1 MRHALGLPPTRF
13 WFEFDLD
20 GHRPSAAAP
29 GSRNLGGGTVQY
41 RWLSFGAGVTGRDED
56 DALGLLRAVVDAD
69 LPPVVRSV
77 EHVYVDRVDLGI
89 PDSLAIGDPSR
100 RGVWFPAENLHG
112 LP

>member
-1 MRHALGLPPTRF
+1 MPLTRF

-20 GHRPSAAAP
+20 GHEPSTAAP
-29 GSRNLGGGTVQY
+29 ESRNLGGGTVQY
-41 RWLSFGAGVTGRDED
+41 RWLSFGAGVTGRDVD

-69 LPPVVRSV
+69 LPPVVRRV
-77 EHVYVDRVDLGI
+77 EDVDVDRLGLGI

-100 RGVWFPAENLHG
+100 RGVWFPAENLRG